1 MPHTCPNHPDRPLA
15 KNMNRKHATTHPAPW
30 KVETWTTVDGQRY
43 RVIDALNNPIGLIY
57 CDLAEIQQ
65 IVEARNEDLSE
76 QILDLL
82 KVHEH
87 EIKQLT
93 QMHVESDGRS
103 RKEITRLENLLRS
116 ANFPE
121 LDD

>member
-1 MPHTCPNHPDRPLA
+1 
-15 KNMNRKHATTHPAPW
+15 MNRKYATTHPAPW
-30 KVETWTTVDGQRY
+30 KVESWASVDGPRY
-43 RVIDALNNPIGLIY
+43 RVLDALNNPIGLIY
-57 CDLAEIQQ
+57 CDRAKTQQ

-76 QILDLL
+76 QVLEML
-82 KVHEH
+82 KIHEH
-87 EIKQLT
+87 EIETLT
-93 QMHVESDGRS
+93 QMHIESHDRS

>member
-1 MPHTCPNHPDRPLA
+1 
-15 KNMNRKHATTHPAPW
+15 MNRKHATTHPAPW

>member
-1 MPHTCPNHPDRPLA
+1 MS
-15 KNMNRKHATTHPAPW
+15 
-30 KVETWTTVDGQRY
+30 VDGPRY
-43 RVIDALNNPIGLIY
+43 RVLDALNNPIGLIY
-57 CDLAEIQQ
+57 CDRAEVQQ

-76 QILDLL
+76 QVLELL

-87 EIKQLT
+87 EIKKLA
-93 QMHVESDGRS
+93 QMHTESHGRS

>member
-1 MPHTCPNHPDRPLA
+1 
-15 KNMNRKHATTHPAPW
+15 MNRKHATTHPAPW
-30 KVETWTTVDGQRY
+30 KVETWISVDGQRY
-43 RVIDALNNPIGLIY
+43 RILDALNNPIGLIY

-65 IVEARNEDLSE
+65 IVEARNEDFSDQVLG
-76 QILDLL
+76 LL

-87 EIKQLT
+87 EINQLT
-93 QMHVESDGRS
+93 QMHIESHDRS

>member
-1 MPHTCPNHPDRPLA
+1 MS
-15 KNMNRKHATTHPAPW
+15 
-30 KVETWTTVDGQRY
+30 VDGPRY
-43 RVIDALNNPIGLIY
+43 RVLDALNNPIGLIY
-57 CDLAEIQQ
+57 CDRAEVQQ

-76 QILDLL
+76 QVLELL

-87 EIKQLT
+87 EIEKLT
-93 QMHVESDGRS
+93 QMHTESVDRS